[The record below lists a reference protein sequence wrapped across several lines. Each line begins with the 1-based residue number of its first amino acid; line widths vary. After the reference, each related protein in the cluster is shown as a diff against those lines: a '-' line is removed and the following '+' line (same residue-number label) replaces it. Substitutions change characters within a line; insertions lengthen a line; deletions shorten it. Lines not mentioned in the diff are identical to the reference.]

1 MRGVNRD
8 SGKEKTVVEEH
19 RSNFSKRKRGLSAVF
34 SKRPKSS
41 SWTHKFICLAT
52 TGQERV
58 PAPVMKEDLLLA
70 RLGEKK
76 IVIPD
81 VDCTTLLFHDVLV
94 EAFPK
99 LKNAGGFELLH
110 CIPNTRDLEGIPSPV
125 CHSPRLLRSRMGT
138 ARIYIRPIQVDLDME
153 ALDFEDNAKD
163 VRLITTVYFNVCTLQ
178 SPILALSKLN
188 STSLSLVVQVCSILC
203 MEVVN

>member
-1 MRGVNRD
+1 MRGVNGD

-70 RLGEKK
+70 GLGEKNSLASHFS
-76 IVIPD
+76 
-81 VDCTTLLFHDVLV
+81 VDTVD
-94 EAFPK
+94 
-99 LKNAGGFELLH
+99 
-110 CIPNTRDLEGIPSPV
+110 
-125 CHSPRLLRSRMGT
+125 
-138 ARIYIRPIQVDLDME
+138 ARKH
-153 ALDFEDNAKD
+153 FAK
-163 VRLITTVYFNVCTLQ
+163 
-178 SPILALSKLN
+178 
-188 STSLSLVVQVCSILC
+188 
-203 MEVVN
+203 